1 MERDL
6 HTTAVSCGIWQQ
18 IWFHCR
24 SCSRAVPSRQML
36 MSNRVW
42 CHLAIWMSWAIL
54 CAGSFISLCR
64 PHHRLPYV
72 LSFRTTQSDPSTRGM
87 GVPIRRGMARRAKS
101 VDRCAS
107 HWGWGCMSLLLPG
120 IMFQVFFGGLG
131 CCRFYYGYIK
141 TGVVQL
147 MLFCAPGAALDGSRC
162 AHIGTAEPYVLQPT
176 PLAVDSCSHFILRQ
190 LRFGDPATPLRV
202 PLYS

>member
-1 MERDL
+1 
-6 HTTAVSCGIWQQ
+6 
-18 IWFHCR
+18 
-24 SCSRAVPSRQML
+24 

-107 HWGWGCMSLLLPG
+107 HCCWGCMSLLLPG

-147 MLFCAPGAALDGSRC
+147 MLFCAPGAALDGCRC
-162 AHIGTAEPYVLQPT
+162 THIASAEAYVLQPT

-190 LRFGDPATPLRV
+190 LRFGDPQRLCMCRCLVELFRVSPVPCLPRPLPNMKCVRCV
-202 PLYS
+202 GVHRNLHLLR